1 MLSRLYKFGG
11 PTLPHV
17 NETKT
22 GTSKLRFQ
30 IKAQNMHRG
39 ITYALEGTKETGIK
53 RTQVAYD
60 VPRYCSFDSSL
71 RETTTSTGYSSC
83 KY

>member
-1 MLSRLYKFGG
+1 MLSRLFKFGG

-17 NETKT
+17 NETET

-53 RTQVAYD
+53 RT
-60 VPRYCSFDSSL
+60 
-71 RETTTSTGYSSC
+71 
-83 KY
+83 